1 MTSQDPRYAA
11 AAAGHPIREML
22 VHFPISCFTLA
33 LFTDIAYWR
42 TANILWTN
50 FSAWLLFAGLVFGA
64 LAVLA
69 WIVDFLFRR
78 RVRRQ
83 GIAWLHVLSNV
94 VVLLLALINSFV
106 HGGDGWTAVVPY
118 GLALSAVTVLLMLV
132 TAWLGRSPAS
142 RLETGVAA

>member
-1 MTSQDPRYAA
+1 MTAQDPPYAA
-11 AAAGHPIREML
+11 AVAGHPIYAML
-22 VHFPISCFTLA
+22 VHFPIACFTLA

-50 FSAWLLFAGLVFGA
+50 FSAWLLFAGLVFGGLAA
-64 LAVLA
+64 LAG
-69 WIVDFLFRR
+69 IIDFLFRR

-83 GIAWLHVLSNV
+83 GMAWPHALGNV

-118 GLALSAVTVLLMLV
+118 GLALSAVTVALMIV
-132 TAWLGRSPAS
+132 TAWLGRSLS
-142 RLETGVAA
+142 NRLEAGFAA